1 MLWGQIRLRQNETI
15 SFTVTC
21 VTFGHTK
28 IDEDLST
35 LVEKDVYEVTQGRPK
50 KGNSTQRTQTS
61 LRRLEKVTTSYDQT
75 RRRHDVLQK
84 RSDLRRLEDI

>member
-61 LRRLEKVTTSYDQT
+61 LRRLEKVTTSY
-75 RRRHDVLQK
+75 RRGLICDVLK
-84 RSDLRRLEDI
+84 TSDLRRLEDV